1 MALASLNA
9 QLTGSITMTNTATVG
24 GSTVSAAPSHNFS
37 DSLSLGTGLD
47 QGDLVYSAKAVA
59 ISGSATNALDV
70 SGSLSDVYG
79 TTITAV
85 KMKMFYLKN
94 LSTTAGDTLTIGG
107 DANGMLLM
115 DAAADTITIQPN
127 GFILL
132 WQPSLAG
139 MAVTAATGD
148 IIDILENAGNA
159 NTYDVAFIATT
170 A

>member
-1 MALASLNA
+1 MALATLNA
-9 QLTGSITMTNTATVG
+9 QLTGEIKMTNTATVG
-24 GSTVSAAPSHNFS
+24 GNTVSSAPSHNFS
-37 DSLSLGTGLD
+37 DSLGLGTGLD

-59 ISGSATNALDV
+59 ISGSATNTLDV
-70 SGSLSDVYG
+70 SGVLTDVYG

-85 KMKMFYLKN
+85 K
-94 LSTTAGDTLTIGG
+94 TTVLMVMTRNNA
-107 DANGMLLM
+107 MLLM

-139 MAVTAATGD
+139 MAVTASTGD